1 LSQVRISVVV
11 PTLSAGQPL
20 AECLEGLSRQTWQDF
35 EVIVVDNSGSGLVRQ
50 QHGDR
55 DGVSILEN
63 TGNLGF
69 GAAVNR
75 GFEKSAAEFVAT
87 LNDDAVPHPNWLA
100 RLMALV
106 NETPE
111 AGMWASQIRLAGR
124 GVLDS
129 AGLLL
134 CRDGSSKQRGHGR
147 DPSEFNRRE
156 EVLLP
161 SGCAALYRRKM
172 LREIGLFDEDFFL
185 YCEDTDLGLRGR
197 WAGWTCVYAPD
208 AVVEHRYSH
217 SAGRAS
223 ALKARY
229 VERNRLYLVAKNFPL
244 SLLIGVPLNAALRYW
259 WHIRSLASGSGAAGQ
274 FRVEGQSAMALPA
287 FVLRA
292 HWDALVH
299 APALWG
305 ARRKIQHTARITAR
319 QFRDLVAAYSI
330 SPREVAAQ

>member
-1 LSQVRISVVV
+1 MV
-11 PTLSAGQPL
+11 PTLSAGQAL
-20 AECLEGLSRQTWQDF
+20 AECLDGLSRQSWRDF
-35 EVIVVDNSGSGLVRQ
+35 EVIVVDNSGRGLVRQ
-50 QHGDR
+50 QHGNR
-55 DGVSILEN
+55 DGVFILEN
-63 TGNLGF
+63 PGNLGF

-75 GFEKSAAEFVAT
+75 GFRKSAAEYVAT
-87 LNDDAVPHPNWLA
+87 LNDDAVPHGDWLA
-100 RLMALV
+100 RLMAV
-106 NETPE
+106 AGETPE

-172 LREIGLFDEDFFL
+172 LQEIGLFDEDFFL

-197 WAGWTCVYAPD
+197 WAGWTCVYVPE
-208 AVVEHRYSH
+208 AVIEHRYSH

-229 VERNRLYLVAKNFPL
+229 VERNRLYLAVKNFPL
-244 SLLIGVPLNAALRYW
+244 SLLLEAPFTASVRYA
-259 WHIRSLASGSGAAGQ
+259 WHAWSLVSGRGAAGQ
-274 FRVEGQSAMALPA
+274 FRGGGQSGLALPA

-292 HWDALVH
+292 HWDALAH
-299 APALWG
+299 LPALWRK
-305 ARRKIQHTARITAR
+305 RREIRRSARITAR
-319 QFRDLVAAYSI
+319 QFRGLLALHSI